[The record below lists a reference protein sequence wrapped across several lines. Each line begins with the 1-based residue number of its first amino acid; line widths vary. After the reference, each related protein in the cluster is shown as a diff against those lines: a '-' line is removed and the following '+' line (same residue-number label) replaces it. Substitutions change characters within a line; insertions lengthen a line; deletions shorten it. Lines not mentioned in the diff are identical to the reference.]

1 MNTKENKMTLA
12 TKKNILHEFI
22 RLKEAQLQQFSEAQ
36 QQRLDSSNEED
47 IDKGDPV
54 ESPKAQ
60 MMEEIEL
67 QAATLVH
74 LKEDIDTLKQIV
86 VETPHDTVTFGAL
99 VRTNRG
105 YILVGVAH
113 PEVHFE
119 GIKTIGI
126 STKSPLFQKMEGFKA
141 QTEFHMG
148 DIEYVIFEII

>member
-1 MNTKENKMTLA
+1 MKTEENKITLA

-22 RLKEAQLQQFSEAQ
+22 RLKETQLQQFSEAQ
-36 QQRLDSSNEED
+36 QQRLDSSNKED
-47 IDKGDPV
+47 IDKGHPV

-60 MMEEIEL
+60 MMDEIEL
-67 QAATLVH
+67 QAATLDH
-74 LKEDIDTLKQIV
+74 LKEDIDILKRIE
-86 VETPHDTVTFGAL
+86 VETPHDTVSFGSL
-99 VRTNRG
+99 LRTNRG

-119 GIKTIGI
+119 GRKVISI

-141 QTEFHMG
+141 HTEFHMS